1 MSQFT
6 HLHVASAYSGHYG
19 VTRPEHLAEAAL
31 SMGADSLAITDR
43 DGLYGAV
50 KHIGACLQLGL
61 TPIVGVD
68 LAVLDETAKPIG
80 RATVLAHGHN
90 RGSGWAALCRLVS
103 QAHRYGKKQ
112 PVGLTIQQLA
122 QLVQEGDEGTG
133 YTANAT
139 VLLSPDNP
147 FGRLA
152 LGANREA
159 ALEELSAW
167 RQHFLAH
174 GSVAVEIVSWRT
186 KPGTEWSTT
195 QASRLLELAD
205 ALEIP
210 AVLTNAVRYLNPDD
224 ALTADVLDAARHL
237 EPLGMFLPQP
247 NAQAWLKPHQ
257 EMVDLAKEICRE
269 HRRAQQLVDTTAA
282 LAARCRLDPV
292 NDCGWGKPKTP
303 EKSALGIEGNPFEL
317 LWQRAHDGIHWRYPG
332 ISQAKLQKVQHR
344 LAQELM
350 TIHKLDFATYFLTVA
365 DVAQMIRDMKVR
377 TAARGS
383 GAGSLV
389 NYTLGISGVDPIEN
403 DLLFE
408 RFLSTERTSLPDIDI
423 DVESARR
430 HEIYRAIF
438 KRYGQSRVTLLSMQS
453 TYRGRG
459 AVRDSG
465 LALGLEEERIDQ
477 IAKSIWRFSAGSF
490 RAATSKKPELAGVA
504 EELEHDRT
512 MNLLVD
518 ITERLD
524 RLPRHI
530 SMHPCG
536 VILGDATLLD
546 LTPVEPS
553 GIDLPMSQF
562 DKDDM
567 DPMGLLKLDVLGV
580 RMQSSMAYAV
590 KEIERVRGETLD
602 LDAIALDDPATFK
615 TIRTTNTLGIFQ
627 IESPGQRELTGKHQ
641 PTVFNDLTI
650 QISLFRPG
658 PMKGN
663 MIAPYLDG
671 RHGFAKAR
679 YPHPDLEPILRETF
693 GVVIFHE
700 HVLRIFNQMTKCGL
714 AKADELR
721 RSMENPRKKP
731 LIEEFFRTKSAQN
744 GYSAEVIEEVWGTLE
759 GFSSFGFCKAHGAAF
774 AMPTYQS
781 AWLKTH
787 YPTEFVAG
795 LFTHDP
801 GMYPRRL
808 LLAEARRLGVN
819 ILPLDVN
826 KSTDEYRVERTENG
840 QLAVR
845 LALTEIQNVSQNEV
859 ARIIKHSP
867 YKDLSDFYLRAE
879 PSRRTLENLGL
890 LGALDSVAGVIGQVA
905 DATDA
910 DSINATR
917 GDVMAKIRQ
926 LNAVTK
932 RPRIDPQQPTL
943 DFIDLTD
950 SMPRGH
956 AAPSIETNVLNELK
970 LMKLDVTQ
978 HVVELYREMLD
989 ELGVV
994 RSDELVGLRN
1004 KTEVLVAGVRVAT
1017 QTPPMRS
1024 GKRVVFI
1031 SIDDG
1036 AGCADATFFD
1046 EAQQRCSQVL
1056 FNTRLVL
1063 VAGKTR
1069 RTGVRGV
1076 SVMAENAWD
1085 LKELHRQWQKRK
1097 AAASEAAK
1105 LKLVGSQIGDD
1116 RTNVFHDDGVAAGM
1130 FEQLNLSA

>member
-19 VTRPEHLAEAAL
+19 VTRPEYLAEAATA
-31 SMGADSLAITDR
+31 MGATALAITDR
-43 DGLYGAV
+43 NGLYGAV
-50 KHIGACLQLGL
+50 KHIGACLKLGIS
-61 TPIVGVD
+61 PIVGVD
-68 LAVLDETAKPIG
+68 IAILNDLAQPIG

-90 RGSGWAALCRLVS
+90 QGAGWATLCRLVS
-103 QAHRYGKKQ
+103 VAQQHGKRQ
-112 PVGLTIQQLA
+112 PPGLTVQQLA
-122 QLVQEGDEGTG
+122 ALVQTGDAQTG
-133 YTANAT
+133 YSATAT

-147 FGRLA
+147 FGQLA
-152 LGANREA
+152 LGANRQS
-159 ALEELSAW
+159 ALEALGSW
-167 RQHFLAH
+167 SRLFPAH
-174 GSVAVEIVSWRT
+174 GAIAVEIVSWLT
-186 KPGTEWSTT
+186 EPGTQWSTL
-195 QASRLLELAD
+195 QASRILELAD
-205 ALEIP
+205 TLGIP
-210 AVLTNAVRYLNPDD
+210 AVLTNSVRYLTPDD
-224 ALTADVLDAARHL
+224 ALTADVLDAARLL
-237 EPLGMFLPQP
+237 EPLGQFEPQP
-247 NAQAWLKPHQ
+247 NAQAWLKPHG
-257 EMVDLAKEICRE
+257 EMVLLAKEICTE
-269 HRRAQQLVDTTAA
+269 YRRAQKLLDTTAA
-282 LAARCRLDPV
+282 LANRCRLEPIT
-292 NDCGWGKPKTP
+292 DCSWGKPKTP
-303 EKSALGIEGNPFEL
+303 EKAALGITGNPFEL
-317 LWQRAHDGIHWRYPG
+317 LWQKAHGAIGWRYPG
-332 ISQAKLQKVQHR
+332 ISQSKLQQVQHR
-344 LAQELM
+344 LSQELM

-365 DVAQMIRDMKVR
+365 DVAEMIRDMKIR

-389 NYTLGISGVDPIEN
+389 NYLLGISGVDPVEH

-438 KRYGQSRVTLLSMQS
+438 KRYGAGRVTLLSMQS

-465 LALGLEEERIDQ
+465 LALGFEDDEIDE
-477 IAKSIWRFSAGSF
+477 IAKSVWRFSARSF
-490 RAATSKKPELAGVA
+490 RAATGVKPELAKIA
-504 EELEHDRT
+504 SALEHDRK

-536 VILGDATLLD
+536 VILGDASLLN

-553 GIDLPMSQF
+553 GLDLPMSQF

-590 KEIERVRGETLD
+590 REIERVRGERID
-602 LDAIALDDPATFK
+602 LDAIPLDDPETFRA
-615 TIRTTNTLGIFQ
+615 IRTTNTLGIFQ

-663 MIAPYLDG
+663 MIAPYLDS
-671 RHGFAKAR
+671 RHGFAKPV
-679 YPHPDLEPILRETF
+679 YPHPSLEPILRETF

-700 HVLRIFNQMTKCGL
+700 HVIRIFNQMTKCGL
-714 AKADELR
+714 AKGDEFR
-721 RSMENPRKKP
+721 RSLEDPRAKP
-731 LIEEFFRTKSAQN
+731 LIEQFFRTESAKN
-744 GYSAEVIEEVWGTLE
+744 GYQPDVVSAVWNTIES
-759 GFSSFGFCKAHGAAF
+759 FSSFGFCKAHGAAF

-808 LLAEARRLGVN
+808 LLAEARRLGVQV
-819 ILPLDVN
+819 LPLDVN
-826 KSTDEYRVERTENG
+826 KSTDEYLVEKSSDG

-845 LALTEIQNVSQNEV
+845 LALTELQSISVTEIK
-859 ARIIKHSP
+859 RIIKNAP
-867 YKDLSDFYLRAE
+867 YTDLGDFYLRAE

-890 LGALDSVAGVIGQVA
+890 VGALDGISGVAGALSAGTA
-905 DATDA
+905 EPEAA
-910 DSINATR
+910 RATR

-926 LNAVTK
+926 LNAAKK
-932 RPRIDPQQPTL
+932 RPKIDPEQPTL
-943 DFIDLTD
+943 DFIDLSDRLPTGN
-950 SMPRGH
+950 PE
-956 AAPSIETNVLNELK
+956 PSIENKVQNELR
-970 LMKLDVTQ
+970 LLKLDVSQ
-978 HVVELYREMLD
+978 HVIELYRPMLD
-989 ELGVV
+989 EMGVV
-994 RSDELVGLRN
+994 QANELVGLRN
-1004 KTEVLVAGVRVAT
+1004 KTEVLIAGVRVAT
-1017 QTPPMRS
+1017 QTPPMKS
-1024 GKRVVFI
+1024 GKRVVFV
-1031 SIDDG
+1031 SLDDG
-1036 AGCADATFFD
+1036 SGCADATFFD
-1046 EAQQRCSQVL
+1046 DAQARCSHVL
-1056 FNTRLVL
+1056 FNTRLML
-1063 VAGKTR
+1063 IAGKTR

-1085 LKELHRQWQKRK
+1085 LKELHKQWLQQK
-1097 AAASEAAK
+1097 AVAS
-1105 LKLVGSQIGDD
+1105 
-1116 RTNVFHDDGVAAGM
+1116 
-1130 FEQLNLSA
+1130 

>member
-19 VTRPEHLAEAAL
+19 VTRPEYLAEAATA
-31 SMGADSLAITDR
+31 MGASALAITDR
-43 DGLYGAV
+43 NGLYGAV
-50 KHIGACLQLGL
+50 KHIGACLKLGID
-61 TPIVGVD
+61 PIVGVEI
-68 LAVLDETAKPIG
+68 AVLDDLAQPIG

-90 RGSGWAALCRLVS
+90 RGAGWSTLCRLISVA
-103 QAHRYGKKQ
+103 QKHGKKQ
-112 PVGLTIQQLA
+112 PTGLTIQQLA
-122 QLVQEGDEGTG
+122 ALVQQGDSETG
-133 YTANAT
+133 LVATAT
-139 VLLSPDNP
+139 VVLSPDNP

-152 LGANREA
+152 LGSNRQSALA
-159 ALEELSAW
+159 ALESW
-167 RQHFLAH
+167 KQHFVAH
-174 GSVAVEIVSWRT
+174 GSLAVEIVSWLT
-186 KPGTEWSTT
+186 EPGTIWSTT
-195 QASRLLELAD
+195 QASRILDLAD
-205 ALEIP
+205 ALKIP
-210 AVLTNAVRYLNPDD
+210 TVLTNAVRYQTPDD
-224 ALTADVLDAARHL
+224 ALTADVLDAARFL
-237 EPLGMFLPQP
+237 EPLGQFEPQP
-247 NAQAWLKPHQ
+247 NAQAWLKPHDQ
-257 EMVDLAKEICRE
+257 MVALAKEICVE
-269 HRRAQQLVDTTAA
+269 YKRAQKLLDTTAA
-282 LAARCRLDPV
+282 LANRCRLEPV
-292 NDCGWGKPKTP
+292 SDCGWGIPKTP
-303 EKSALGIEGNPFEL
+303 EKSILGITGNPFEL
-317 LWQRAHDGIHWRYPG
+317 LWQKAHDAIEWRYPN
-332 ISQAKLQKVQHR
+332 ISQSKLQDVQHR
-344 LAQELM
+344 LAKELM
-350 TIHKLDFATYFLTVA
+350 TIHKLEFATYFLTVA
-365 DVAQMIRDMKVR
+365 DVAQMIRDMKIR

-389 NYTLGISGVDPIEN
+389 NYLLGISGVDPIEH

-408 RFLSTERTSLPDIDI
+408 RFLSVERTSLPDIDI

-438 KRYGQSRVTLLSMQS
+438 KRYGSNRVTLLSMQS

-465 LALGLEEERIDQ
+465 LALGFEDDEIDE
-477 IAKSIWRFSAGSF
+477 IAKSVWRFSAGSF
-490 RAATSKKPELAGVA
+490 RAATSMKPELSKVA
-504 EELEHDRT
+504 QALESDRK

-553 GIDLPMSQF
+553 GLDLPMSQF
-562 DKDDM
+562 DKDDI

-590 KEIERVRGETLD
+590 REIERVRGERID
-602 LDAIALDDPATFK
+602 LDAIPLDDPDTFK
-615 TIRTTNTLGIFQ
+615 SIRTTNTLGIFQ

-663 MIAPYLDG
+663 MIAPYLDS
-671 RHGFAKAR
+671 RHGFAKPK
-679 YPHPDLEPILRETF
+679 YPHPHLEPILRETF

-700 HVLRIFNQMTKCGL
+700 HVIRIFNQMTKCGL
-714 AKADELR
+714 AKGDEFR
-721 RSMENPRKKP
+721 RSMENPRVKP
-731 LIEEFFRTKSAQN
+731 QIEKFFREESAKN
-744 GYSAEVIEEVWGTLE
+744 GYSEAVIQEVWSTVE

-826 KSTDEYRVERTENG
+826 KSTDEYLVEKLPDG
-840 QLAVR
+840 ALAVR
-845 LALTEIQNVSQNEV
+845 LALTELQSVSTTEIK
-859 ARIIKHSP
+859 RIIKNAP
-867 YKDLSDFYLRAE
+867 YADLGDFYLRAE

-890 LGALDSVAGVIGQVA
+890 VGALDAISGVAGAVGGPSKAIGQ
-905 DATDA
+905 DP
-910 DSINATR
+910 DSARATR

-926 LNAVTK
+926 LNAVKK
-932 RPRIDPQQPTL
+932 RPKLDPEQPAL
-943 DFIDLTD
+943 DFIDLSD
-950 SMPRGH
+950 SMPTGNPE
-956 AAPSIETNVLNELK
+956 PSLENKVQNELRI
-970 LMKLDVTQ
+970 LKLDVSQ
-978 HVVELYREMLD
+978 HVIELYRPMLD
-989 ELGVV
+989 EMGVV
-994 RSDELVGLRN
+994 QASELASLRN
-1004 KTEVLVAGVRVAT
+1004 KTEVLIVGVRVAT

-1024 GKRVVFI
+1024 GKRVVFV
-1031 SIDDG
+1031 SLDDG
-1036 AGCADATFFD
+1036 TGCSDATFFD
-1046 EAQQRCSQVL
+1046 EAQRRCSHVL
-1056 FNTRLVL
+1056 FNTRLML
-1063 VAGKTR
+1063 IAGKTR

-1076 SVMAENAWD
+1076 SVMAESAWD
-1085 LKELHRQWQKRK
+1085 LKELYKQWQQQK
-1097 AAASEAAK
+1097 AVAS
-1105 LKLVGSQIGDD
+1105 
-1116 RTNVFHDDGVAAGM
+1116 
-1130 FEQLNLSA
+1130 